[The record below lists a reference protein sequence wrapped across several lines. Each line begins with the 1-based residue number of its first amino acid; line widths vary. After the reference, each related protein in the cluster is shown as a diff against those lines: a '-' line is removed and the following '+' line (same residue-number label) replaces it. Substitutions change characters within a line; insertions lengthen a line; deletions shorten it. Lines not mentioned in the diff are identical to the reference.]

1 MLCFNRG
8 LPIVAAALCVGVQ
21 WLAPPVVFAP
31 APGEAVSATA
41 PREAQKRKRSAKAKL
56 EPFIGSLEEAKKASR
71 EQNVPLLIHIILE
84 GEPQNDDYR
93 DDIVPNQ
100 ELIGLSQKAV
110 VIVTNN
116 GDHGRRKITEK
127 VDGERKSRTVCS
139 VYPWFDECAQHREAW
154 PDVYAEYLEESG
166 EMLCPQTVL
175 LLPDG
180 KLSWRFNV
188 ADPPPV
194 SQVIAELKRAQ
205 KKAGPGLS
213 RDELLRVRTLKVN
226 ATRATDGK
234 LWGDAWRAWHE
245 MLAIVAVGLF
255 ADEAKAALPRLE
267 KEMQKELE
275 EVLVKLVPGQ
285 AAAAYA
291 ELEKLAKECAGSP
304 VEDEVRKAMK
314 RAEKDKAIKE
324 EIAAWKLENEAE
336 KLWTE
341 ADELLKKGK
350 KREAEKLL
358 KKLLRKK
365 YAATKVAQRVR
376 EEFPDLK

>member
-21 WLAPPVVFAP
+21 WLAPPVVLAP

-41 PREAQKRKRSAKAKL
+41 PREAQKKKKSAKAKL
-56 EPFIGSLEEAKKASR
+56 QPFIGSLEEAKKASL

-93 DDIVPNQ
+93 EDIVPNQ
-100 ELIGLSQKAV
+100 ELINLSQKAV

-127 VDGERKSRTVCS
+127 VDGERKSRNVCS
-139 VYPWFDECAQHREAW
+139 VYPWFDECAHHREAW
-154 PDVYAEYLEESG
+154 PDVYAEYHEENG
-166 EMLCPQTVL
+166 EMLCPQTIL

-180 KLSWRFNV
+180 KLSWRCNI
-188 ADPPPV
+188 ANPPPV
-194 SQVIAELKRAQ
+194 SQVIGELKRAQ
-205 KKAGPGLS
+205 KKAGPGMS
-213 RDELLRVRTLKVN
+213 RDELSRVKTLKVN
-226 ATRATDGK
+226 AVRATDGK
-234 LWGDAWRAWHE
+234 LWGDAWRAWHGLLE
-245 MLAIVAVGLF
+245 LIEVGLF
-255 ADEAKAALPRLE
+255 ADEAKAALPKLE
-267 KEMQKELE
+267 KEMQKELDA
-275 EVLVKLVPGQ
+275 VLAKLVPGQ

-291 ELEKLAKECAGSP
+291 ELEALAKECAGSP
-304 VEDEVRKAMK
+304 VEGEVRKAMK

-350 KREAEKLL
+350 KREAEKVL

-365 YAATKVAQRVR
+365 YAGTKVAERVR
-376 EEFPDLK
+376 EKFPDLQ